1 MHFFVGWIL
10 MKCTCLSCFFSSS
23 RMIIR
28 QSVPHWVTQ
37 ELLDI
42 WSSCIPG
49 KKPLLYHFL
58 LLLLES
64 DVQEHSSN
72 IRMNM
77 YTLHHIYIYIHDM
90 TWHDMTWHDMIWHDM
105 TWHDTRYIT
114 YVRTYAHT
122 YIPTYTYIPAYTYI
136 RTVGMCLHTYI
147 PASVHSSIPPSIH
160 PSIHTI
166 YMGHVSWRCSMPRL
180 DPLNLRGILLGSRC
194 LVPRVP
200 SARTTNGLK
209 FALCA
214 MWAGPWKLWNPD
226 WITGPGHFFGWRV

>member
-1 MHFFVGWIL
+1 
-10 MKCTCLSCFFSSS
+10 
-23 RMIIR
+23 MIIR

-77 YTLHHIYIYIHDM
+77 YTLHHIYIF

-160 PSIHTI
+160 PSIHIHGTCFMALFYAQVRSI
-166 YMGHVSWRCSMPRL
+166 ESQRNSPGFPVFSSKSSKRPHHQWPEICALRDVSWAMKVVKPRL
-180 DPLNLRGILLGSRC
+180 DYRAWALLWVKSI
-194 LVPRVP
+194 V
-200 SARTTNGLK
+200 
-209 FALCA
+209 
-214 MWAGPWKLWNPD
+214 
-226 WITGPGHFFGWRV
+226 